1 MLGGRPDAAVQA
13 LMARNSRGFSV
24 SLAECSAGTDWRS
37 ACGNCGNF
45 PDCTAICAFT
55 FVVPLHWRGTS
66 GVAEIAENKFY
77 VARSA
82 PVAAHGR
89 RPCIS
94 ERARR
99 GVSSCNDILPFGVLS
114 LMKIEPKIAAASAEL
129 TAIRRDIHAH
139 PELGFE
145 EERTSEIVAKKLK
158 EWGCEVTTGIGKT
171 GVVGTI
177 RVGNNPRAIGLRADM
192 DALPMD
198 EHNTFDH
205 RSQHKGRMHACG
217 HDGHTTML
225 LGAAKY
231 LSATRNFDG
240 TVHLIFQ
247 PAEEGRGGAAAMVK
261 DGLFEKFPCEQIFGM
276 HNRPKLD
283 VGKFAIR
290 SGPQMAGGGLF
301 DIKITGKGAH
311 GARPETG
318 IDPVIIATQI
328 ISALQSVVSRNVAP
342 LDSAVISVTQM
353 HAGDAYNVIPQEAVL
368 RGTIRAFR
376 KETMALIKERI
387 ETISRGIAKTLGGQA
402 EPDVRIAFPPL
413 VNDKD
418 SVKFIA
424 DVAAEIVG
432 EENMNREGPYVMAS
446 EDFSYMLEKVPRAFI
461 NIGNGGG
468 EGGCEVH
475 NPGYDFNDEI
485 ITLGATLWSRVVET
499 KLAKDAR

>member
-1 MLGGRPDAAVQA
+1 
-13 LMARNSRGFSV
+13 
-24 SLAECSAGTDWRS
+24 
-37 ACGNCGNF
+37 
-45 PDCTAICAFT
+45 
-55 FVVPLHWRGTS
+55 
-66 GVAEIAENKFY
+66 
-77 VARSA
+77 
-82 PVAAHGR
+82 
-89 RPCIS
+89 
-94 ERARR
+94 
-99 GVSSCNDILPFGVLS
+99 
-114 LMKIEPKIAAASAEL
+114 MKIEPLIAAATAEL
-129 TAIRRDIHAH
+129 TAIRRDIHSH

-145 EERTSEIVAKKLK
+145 EERTSTIVAQKLK

-198 EHNTFDH
+198 ELNTFDH

-217 HDGHTTML
+217 HDGHTAML

-231 LSATRNFDG
+231 LAATRNFDG

-247 PAEEGRGGAAAMVK
+247 PAEEGRGGAEAMVK
-261 DGLFEKFPCEQIFGM
+261 DGLFQKFPCEIIFGM

-301 DIKITGKGAH
+301 DIHITGKGAH

-353 HAGDAYNVIPQEAVL
+353 HSGDAYNVIPQEAVL

-387 ETISRGIAKTLGGQA
+387 ETISSGIAATLGGSA
-402 EPDVRIAFPPL
+402 RADVRIAFPPL

-418 SVKFIA
+418 AVKFIA
-424 DVAAEIVG
+424 DVAEEIVG
-432 EENMNREGPYVMAS
+432 PENMNREGPFVMAS
-446 EDFSYMLEKVPRAFI
+446 EDFSYMLEQVPGAFI

-475 NPGYDFNDEI
+475 NPSYDFNDEAL
-485 ITLGATLWSRVVET
+485 TLGSTLWARVVE
-499 KLAKDAR
+499 KRLAKDPR

>member
-1 MLGGRPDAAVQA
+1 
-13 LMARNSRGFSV
+13 
-24 SLAECSAGTDWRS
+24 
-37 ACGNCGNF
+37 
-45 PDCTAICAFT
+45 
-55 FVVPLHWRGTS
+55 
-66 GVAEIAENKFY
+66 
-77 VARSA
+77 
-82 PVAAHGR
+82 
-89 RPCIS
+89 
-94 ERARR
+94 
-99 GVSSCNDILPFGVLS
+99 
-114 LMKIEPKIAAASAEL
+114 MKIEPLIAAAAAEL

-145 EERTSEIVAKKLK
+145 EERTSTIVAQKLK

-198 EHNTFDH
+198 ELNTFDH
-205 RSQHKGRMHACG
+205 RSTHKGRMHACG
-217 HDGHTTML
+217 HDGHTAML

-231 LSATRNFDG
+231 LAATRNFDG

-247 PAEEGRGGAAAMVK
+247 PAEEGRGGAEAMVK
-261 DGLFEKFPCEQIFGM
+261 DGLFQKFPCEIIFGM

-301 DIKITGKGAH
+301 DIHITGKGAH
-311 GARPETG
+311 GARPESG
-318 IDPVIIATQI
+318 VDPVIIATQI

-353 HAGDAYNVIPQEAVL
+353 HSGDAYNVIPQEAVL
-368 RGTIRAFR
+368 RGTIRAFK
-376 KETMALIKERI
+376 KETMSLVKERI
-387 ETISRGIAKTLGGQA
+387 ETISSGIAATLGGSA
-402 EPDVRIAFPPL
+402 RADVRVVFPPL

-418 SVKFIA
+418 AVKFIA

-432 EENMNREGPYVMAS
+432 PENMNREGPYVMAS
-446 EDFSYMLEKVPRAFI
+446 EDFSYMLEQVPGAFI

-475 NPGYDFNDEI
+475 NPSYDFNDEALA
-485 ITLGATLWSRVVET
+485 LGSTLWARVVE
-499 KLAKDAR
+499 KRLAKDPR

>member
-1 MLGGRPDAAVQA
+1 
-13 LMARNSRGFSV
+13 
-24 SLAECSAGTDWRS
+24 
-37 ACGNCGNF
+37 
-45 PDCTAICAFT
+45 
-55 FVVPLHWRGTS
+55 
-66 GVAEIAENKFY
+66 
-77 VARSA
+77 
-82 PVAAHGR
+82 
-89 RPCIS
+89 
-94 ERARR
+94 
-99 GVSSCNDILPFGVLS
+99 
-114 LMKIEPKIAAASAEL
+114 MKIEPLIAAAAAEL
-129 TAIRRDIHAH
+129 TALRRDIHAH

-145 EERTSEIVAKKLK
+145 EERTSTIVAQKLK

-198 EHNTFDH
+198 ELNTFDH
-205 RSQHKGRMHACG
+205 RSTHKGRMHACG
-217 HDGHTTML
+217 HDGHTAML

-231 LSATRNFDG
+231 LAATRNFDG

-247 PAEEGRGGAAAMVK
+247 PAEEGRGGAEAMVK
-261 DGLFEKFPCEQIFGM
+261 DGLFQKFPCEIIFGM

-301 DIKITGKGAH
+301 DIHITGKGAH
-311 GARPETG
+311 GARPEAG

-387 ETISRGIAKTLGGQA
+387 ETISSGIAASLGGSA
-402 EPDVRIAFPPL
+402 KADVRIAFPPL

-418 SVKFIA
+418 AVKFIA

-432 EENMNREGPYVMAS
+432 PENMNREGPFVMAS
-446 EDFSYMLEKVPRAFI
+446 EDFSYMLEQVPGAFI

-475 NPGYDFNDEI
+475 NPSYDFNDEAL
-485 ITLGATLWSRVVET
+485 TLGSTLWARVVE
-499 KLAKDAR
+499 KRLAKDPR

>member
-1 MLGGRPDAAVQA
+1 
-13 LMARNSRGFSV
+13 
-24 SLAECSAGTDWRS
+24 
-37 ACGNCGNF
+37 
-45 PDCTAICAFT
+45 
-55 FVVPLHWRGTS
+55 
-66 GVAEIAENKFY
+66 
-77 VARSA
+77 
-82 PVAAHGR
+82 
-89 RPCIS
+89 
-94 ERARR
+94 
-99 GVSSCNDILPFGVLS
+99 
-114 LMKIEPKIAAASAEL
+114 MKIEPLIAAAAAEL
-129 TAIRRDIHAH
+129 TALRRDIHAH

-145 EERTSEIVAKKLK
+145 EERTSTIVAQKLK

-198 EHNTFDH
+198 ELNTFDH

-217 HDGHTTML
+217 HDGHTAML

-231 LSATRNFDG
+231 LASTRNFDG

-247 PAEEGRGGAAAMVK
+247 PAEEGRGGAEAMVK
-261 DGLFEKFPCEQIFGM
+261 DGLFQKFPCEIIFGM

-301 DIKITGKGAH
+301 DIHITGKGAH
-311 GARPETG
+311 GARPESG

-328 ISALQSVVSRNVAP
+328 ISALQSVVSRNVAA

-353 HAGDAYNVIPQEAVL
+353 HSGDAYNVIPQEAVL
-368 RGTIRAFR
+368 RGTIRAFK

-387 ETISRGIAKTLGGQA
+387 ETISSGIAQTLGGSA
-402 EPDVRIAFPPL
+402 KADVRIAFPPL

-418 SVKFIA
+418 AVKFIA

-432 EENMNREGPYVMAS
+432 PENMNREGPFVMAS
-446 EDFSYMLEKVPRAFI
+446 EDFSYMLEQVPGAFI

-475 NPGYDFNDEI
+475 NPSYDFNDEAL
-485 ITLGATLWSRVVET
+485 TLGSTLWARVVE
-499 KLAKDAR
+499 KRLAKDPR

>member
-1 MLGGRPDAAVQA
+1 
-13 LMARNSRGFSV
+13 
-24 SLAECSAGTDWRS
+24 
-37 ACGNCGNF
+37 
-45 PDCTAICAFT
+45 
-55 FVVPLHWRGTS
+55 
-66 GVAEIAENKFY
+66 
-77 VARSA
+77 
-82 PVAAHGR
+82 
-89 RPCIS
+89 
-94 ERARR
+94 
-99 GVSSCNDILPFGVLS
+99 
-114 LMKIEPKIAAASAEL
+114 MKIEPLIAAAAAEL
-129 TAIRRDIHAH
+129 TALRRDIHAH

-145 EERTSEIVAKKLK
+145 EERTSTIVAQKLK

-198 EHNTFDH
+198 ELNTFDH

-217 HDGHTTML
+217 HDGHTAML

-231 LSATRNFDG
+231 LAATRNFDG

-247 PAEEGRGGAAAMVK
+247 PAEEGRGGAEAMVK
-261 DGLFEKFPCEQIFGM
+261 DGLFQKFPCEIIFGM

-301 DIKITGKGAH
+301 DIHITGKGAH

-353 HAGDAYNVIPQEAVL
+353 HSGDAYNVIPQEAVL

-387 ETISRGIAKTLGGQA
+387 ETISSGIAQTLGGSA
-402 EPDVRIAFPPL
+402 KADVRIAFPPL

-418 SVKFIA
+418 AVKFIA

-432 EENMNREGPYVMAS
+432 PENMNREGPFVMAS
-446 EDFSYMLEKVPRAFI
+446 EDFSYMLEQVPGAFI

-475 NPGYDFNDEI
+475 NPSYDFNDEAL
-485 ITLGATLWSRVVET
+485 TLGSTLWARVVET
-499 KLAKDAR
+499 RLAKDPR